1 MRHLVLTNKQEIE
14 KSRANEAIFTVRNH
28 VDLKNISMYTP
39 YHITYLHRIAHR
51 IEFIASNLQE
61 KKEKPLRQ

>member
-39 YHITYLHRIAHR
+39 YHITYLHRIAH
-51 IEFIASNLQE
+51 IELNLLPVTYR
-61 KKEKPLRQ
+61 KKKRNL